1 MGRTSLEHE
10 EFLKSIDAFHLR
22 VLAEIDY
29 PQSLFR
35 DGKIQDTICI
45 FGSARILSPEEC
57 REKETKN
64 LSESEK
70 KLFQKQKEMSVYYED
85 ARKTAALITSWGK
98 EISKETR
105 RMAVCTGGGPGIME
119 AANRGAKEAG
129 GPSLGLNIRLP
140 FEQFVNPYVDPDIS
154 VEFHYFFMRKLW
166 FLRLSMGVVAFPGGF
181 GTVDELFETLTLIQT
196 GRNNRKIPVILYGTK
211 FWREIFHLESMI
223 DYGLIDPE
231 DLDLMTYCDTPEDVL
246 ETLKKKVPLDLD

>member
-10 EFLKSIDAFHLR
+10 EFLRSVDAFHLR

-35 DGKIQDTICI
+35 EGKIKDTICI

-57 REKETKN
+57 EEKAKRKLNEKEKA
-64 LSESEK
+64 
-70 KLFQKQKEMSVYYED
+70 LFEKQKELSRYYEE
-85 ARKTAALITSWGK
+85 ARETAKLVTEWGK
-98 EISKETR
+98 EISKDYR

-119 AANRGAKEAG
+119 AANRGAREAG

-140 FEQFVNPYVDPDIS
+140 FEQTVNPYVDPEIS

-166 FLRLSMGVVAFPGGF
+166 FLRLSKGVVAFPGGF

-196 GRNNRKIPVILYGTK
+196 GRNNLKIPVILYGK
-211 FWREIFHLESMI
+211 AFWEKVFDLDPMKE
-223 DYGLIDPE
+223 YGLVEPW
-231 DLDLMTYCDTPEDVL
+231 DLDLITYCDSPGEVL
-246 ETLKKKVPLDLD
+246 EVLKKKVPLHD

>member
-35 DGKIQDTICI
+35 EGKIQDTICL

-57 REKETKN
+57 REKETKD

-70 KLFQKQKEMSVYYED
+70 KLFQKQKEMSVYYEA
-85 ARKTAALITSWGK
+85 ARKTASLITSWGK
-98 EISKETR
+98 EISKDTR

-140 FEQFVNPYVDPDIS
+140 FEQFVNPYVDPEVS

-211 FWREIFHLESMI
+211 FWNDIFHLENMKE
-223 DYGLIDPE
+223 YGLIDPD
-231 DLDLMTYCDTPEDVL
+231 DLNLITYCDTPEDVL
-246 ETLKKKVPLDLD
+246 ETLKKKVPLDGD